1 MGHRLSVQEVRS
13 GARGPDVTPALKE
26 LTQGRA
32 SQLDRGFYIGLYRV
46 HRSVTGKW
54 RESRLTRGSRR
65 EKKPG
70 RKGQSVAPPEQGDSG
85 SGLPRASPNPPETEA
100 WKRFTL
106 AALLGRKWLFVRCPV
121 RPCWPP
127 ALGHRC
133 SSSALR
139 LLHKAVPKL
148 NATPQ
153 KERSITSQF

>member
-1 MGHRLSVQEVRS
+1 MGHRLSVQEVKS

-85 SGLPRASPNPPETEA
+85 SGLPRASHNPPETEA
-100 WKRFTL
+100 WKRIHTGRIAGQEMAIRALPCQTL
-106 AALLGRKWLFVRCPV
+106 LAPSPRPPLQLL
-121 RPCWPP
+121 
-127 ALGHRC
+127 C
-133 SSSALR
+133 SPTSA
-139 LLHKAVPKL
+139 
-148 NATPQ
+148 
-153 KERSITSQF
+153 